1 MQKANQPELNEKV
14 KEVLRRNAEAREREA
29 KTVRLDIGQ
38 KRPYLFDL
46 EKVLQPE
53 PKKRDDGS
61 EYLVVP
67 YIVEDERFPGYE
79 KIFYA
84 SSQLSERI
92 DNFLAEAGGKKRL
105 MAEKVKGGEHGR
117 YNVYPL

>member
-84 SSQLSERI
+84 SSQLSER
-92 DNFLAEAGGKKRL
+92 L
-105 MAEKVKGGEHGR
+105 MVEKVKGGEHGR